1 MAVTRAKATAL
12 LNKTE
17 MGLYDDSRANA
28 LRGLSEARLNQLVTR
43 ARTARDRAR
52 DLEKRQRL
60 ASRGKTGSKS
70 GRSGQANARTGE
82 KAELLADI
90 LKRLETQHRDVSKA
104 NKAAAKNGASKAA
117 AAKKASAQKAPAKK
131 KVPAKKAATKQ
142 AVAKAPKQVATKKT
156 APKRAAKAPAAP
168 GGGTTAA
175 TPKSA
180 KVAATKPA
188 AKKPSTGKSAAPTG
202 QTAPRPAKATDAA
215 RKKRAPRKAKIS
227 PEQALDNTRKLLEQH
242 DAEAK
247 APKPWETLGADGVA
261 PATPGYQSPQ
271 ARANALALHAAESRQ
286 ASIQGSVS
294 TRDRRNQGKRDHRN
308 EE

>member
-28 LRGLSEARLNQLVTR
+28 LRGHSEAKLSQLVTR

-90 LKRLETQHRDVSKA
+90 LVRLETQQRDAMKA
-104 NKAAAKNGASKAA
+104 AKAAAKQVKAKPADKKIVKKAA
-117 AAKKASAQKAPAKK
+117 ATRASAGKIAP
-131 KVPAKKAATKQ
+131 TKTASQ
-142 AVAKAPKQVATKKT
+142 QRPTQVATKKT
-156 APKRAAKAPAAP
+156 AAKKS
-168 GGGTTAA
+168 TSA
-175 TPKSA
+175 TGSA
-180 KVAATKPA
+180 PA
-188 AKKPSTGKSAAPTG
+188 AKKAAKSAPRKTPGRVAKEAAVETAGKTRAKKAATKSPAASDTG
-202 QTAPRPAKATDAA
+202 T
-215 RKKRAPRKAKIS
+215 RKKRSKSIS

-242 DAEAK
+242 DVEAK
-247 APKPWETLGADGVA
+247 SPKSWETLGGEGTA
-261 PATPGYQSPQ
+261 PVTPGYQSPQ

-286 ASIQGSVS
+286 ASIQGSSS

-308 EE
+308 DE